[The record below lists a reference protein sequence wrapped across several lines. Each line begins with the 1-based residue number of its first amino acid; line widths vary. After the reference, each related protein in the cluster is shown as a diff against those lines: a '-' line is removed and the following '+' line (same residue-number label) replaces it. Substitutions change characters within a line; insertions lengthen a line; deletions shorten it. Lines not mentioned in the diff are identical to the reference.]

1 MSVFFVGL
9 ISCYGLIGLNRLLGL
24 RGLIPTNPINPTMPI
39 TTPITS
45 SLTISMSLIR
55 NSSPC
60 SIPLLPVLSC
70 LVHFL
75 LDAALLQEVF
85 LLPFDESFDEHITL
99 MNQRDGNIGNGL
111 I

>member
-24 RGLIPTNPINPTMPI
+24 RGLIPTNPTMPI